1 MIDKIVPTAAAA
13 LAGIADGATI
23 MIGGFGEA
31 GVPGALLEELIA
43 ADKRNLTVI
52 SNNAGVGEHGIA
64 RLIQLGRVRRIVC
77 SYPRSAG
84 STVFEECYNA
94 GMVELELVPQG
105 TLSERIRAAAAGIG
119 GFYIRTGV
127 GTLLTAGRETR
138 EIDGHTHVLETP
150 LHADVALIKADR
162 ADRWGNLTYHAAAR
176 NYGPVMAAAGKLTI
190 AQVREIVHLGS
201 IDPEHVVTPGIFVD
215 RVWAPGP
222 ERHAAT

>member
-43 ADKRNLTVI
+43 ANTRDLTVI

-138 EIDGHTHVLETP
+138 EIDGHTHVLEHP

-190 AQVREIVHLGS
+190 AQVREIVDLGS

-215 RVWAPGP
+215 RVWAPGA

>member
-43 ADKRNLTVI
+43 ANTRDLTVI
-52 SNNAGVGEHGIA
+52 SNNAGVGQHGIA

-94 GMVELELVPQG
+94 GMVQLELVPQG
-105 TLSERIRAAAAGIG
+105 TLSERIRAAAAGVG

-138 EIDGHTHVLETP
+138 EIDGHTYVLETP

-190 AQVREIVHLGS
+190 AQVREIVDLGS

-215 RVWAPGP
+215 RVWAPGA

>member
-43 ADKRNLTVI
+43 ANTRDLTVI
-52 SNNAGVGEHGIA
+52 SNNAGVGQHGIA

-94 GMVELELVPQG
+94 GMVQLELVPQG
-105 TLSERIRAAAAGIG
+105 TLSERIRAAAAGVG

-138 EIDGHTHVLETP
+138 EIDGHTYVLETP
-150 LHADVALIKADR
+150 LYADVALIKADR

-190 AQVREIVHLGS
+190 AQVREIVDLGS

-215 RVWAPGP
+215 RVWAPGA

>member
-1 MIDKIVPTAAAA
+1 MIDKVVPTAAAA

-43 ADKRNLTVI
+43 TGTRELTVI

-105 TLSERIRAAAAGIG
+105 TLSERIRAAAAGVG

-138 EIDGHTHVLETP
+138 EIDGQTYVLERP
-150 LHADVALIKADR
+150 LHADVAFIKADR

-176 NYGPVMAAAGKLTI
+176 NYGPVMAAAGKLTV
-190 AQVREIVHLGS
+190 AQVREIVDLGS

-215 RVWAPGP
+215 RVWAPGA

>member
-1 MIDKIVPTAAAA
+1 MIDKIVSTAAAA

-31 GVPGALLEELIA
+31 GVPGALLEELISA
-43 ADKRNLTVI
+43 GTRNLTVI

-138 EIDGHTHVLETP
+138 EIDGHIYVLETP

-190 AQVREIVHLGS
+190 AQVREIVGLGS
-201 IDPEHVVTPGIFVD
+201 IDPEHVITPGIFVD
-215 RVWAPGP
+215 RVWAPGA